1 MSQDFLVY
9 IPVEKPRREIIS
21 KCFLANLLANKGF
34 TVALFDHTY
43 FDRFGWPSKGLYL
56 GKNFFRTE
64 QPYDLRFY
72 KKMKQKGIQIW
83 HLDEEGGVYPGNN
96 VHDWE
101 NCLKNRLNPND
112 LNIKDKILTW
122 GVWQSNYFKKINDNI
137 DIIQTGSPIF
147 DLLQKK
153 YNDVF
158 YKYDLK
164 VTKNKKNFIL
174 INTRF
179 SHANPIRGFRDKFG
193 TNSPISKNF
202 SLKHLSQLTKENSI
216 LQHEFIEMIFF
227 LLDKKPNLDIV
238 IRPHPSENIEIY
250 KVFFKNSKVYIS
262 DSGPIDS
269 WIRMCKVLIHNGCT
283 TAIQGYISEKKIISY
298 EPLSCENLAGPK
310 LTNQLSNIV
319 STKESLLEEIEN
331 IGNLKKNDHW
341 KSTISVL
348 DSINKIYDLVEQNF
362 NKYKNNKISI
372 FLMRIRFIYYLF
384 VDFLKIFFKRNI
396 ILDYEDIKKLNKISS
411 KFYGKSIK
419 IKKINSN
426 FLIFRK

>member
-1 MSQDFLVY
+1 
-9 IPVEKPRREIIS
+9 
-21 KCFLANLLANKGF
+21 
-34 TVALFDHTY
+34 
-43 FDRFGWPSKGLYL
+43 
-56 GKNFFRTE
+56 
-64 QPYDLRFY
+64 
-72 KKMKQKGIQIW
+72 
-83 HLDEEGGVYPGNN
+83 
-96 VHDWE
+96 
-101 NCLKNRLNPND
+101 
-112 LNIKDKILTW
+112 
-122 GVWQSNYFKKINDNI
+122 
-137 DIIQTGSPIF
+137 
-147 DLLQKK
+147 
-153 YNDVF
+153 
-158 YKYDLK
+158 
-164 VTKNKKNFIL
+164 
-174 INTRF
+174 
-179 SHANPIRGFRDKFG
+179 
-193 TNSPISKNF
+193 
-202 SLKHLSQLTKENSI
+202 
-216 LQHEFIEMIFF
+216 MIF

-384 VDFLKIFFKRNI
+384 VDFLKIFF
-396 ILDYEDIKKLNKISS
+396 
-411 KFYGKSIK
+411 
-419 IKKINSN
+419 
-426 FLIFRK
+426 